1 MAEADISSKRLIS
14 LNPDGWAQWVTQRP
28 DIKAGE
34 LIDPQFQWVSRES
47 DIIIKATG
55 PEIGEF
61 LILNEIQLR
70 YKTRMPK
77 RMRAYAALAEEKY
90 NLPVYP
96 VLINILPPTPETPIP
111 NRYESNFLGLQATQ
125 EYRVINLWEVE
136 AEIAFQPSLKAL
148 LPLVPVMKGGNN
160 ETTFRQAVQIFQA
173 DNQSQDLLSILA
185 IFATF
190 VYTPQFIQQLMNLA
204 MEALQESP
212 LGKTIAQ
219 QAEQRGLQQGQV
231 EGKKQEAQRYL
242 LRLLNRRF
250 GAIPAPIQTQIQNLT
265 VEQLEE
271 LGEILLTANSLEEFS
286 AAIPSPENP

>member
-1 MAEADISSKRLIS
+1 
-14 LNPDGWAQWVTQRP
+14 
-28 DIKAGE
+28 
-34 LIDPQFQWVSRES
+34 
-47 DIIIKATG
+47 
-55 PEIGEF
+55 
-61 LILNEIQLR
+61 
-70 YKTRMPK
+70 MPK

-125 EYRVINLWEVE
+125 EYQLINLWEVE

-148 LPLVPVMKGGNN
+148 LPLVPVMKGRNN
-160 ETTFRQAVQIFQA
+160 ETTFRQAIQILQA

-219 QAEQRGLQQGQV
+219 QGQV

-250 GAIPAPIQTQIQNLT
+250 GEIPASIQTQIQNLT

-271 LGEILLTANSLEEFS
+271 LGETLLTATSLEEFS
-286 AAIPSPENP
+286 AAIPSPENQ

>member
-1 MAEADISSKRLIS
+1 
-14 LNPDGWAQWVTQRP
+14 
-28 DIKAGE
+28 
-34 LIDPQFQWVSRES
+34 
-47 DIIIKATG
+47 
-55 PEIGEF
+55 
-61 LILNEIQLR
+61 
-70 YKTRMPK
+70 MPK

-160 ETTFRQAVQIFQA
+160 ETTFRQAVQTLQA

-190 VYTPQFIQQLMNLA
+190 VYTPQFIQQIMNLA

-212 LGKTIAQ
+212 LGEFIAQ
-219 QAEQRGLQQGQV
+219 QALES
-231 EGKKQEAQRYL
+231 YL

-250 GAIPAPIQTQIQNLT
+250 GEIPAPIKSQIQNLT

-271 LGEILLTANSLEEFS
+271 LGEILLTANNLEEFS
-286 AAIPSPENP
+286 AGIPSPENQ